1 MRSRAGKSS
10 KIRVLGSLKLDKNQI
25 TNAFGCGIVFGEPVF
40 KEIVQSGLKNAPKGT
55 PNWTP
60 KLAWC
65 AARTPHFHPWVDKVA
80 QVVTNGAQSGS
91 RGAQSTP
98 KRHLNGVKVGH
109 KVSKTCSRSPNMMQN
124 GDQQLEKCLP
134 MGGLPLSYIYIYV

>member
-1 MRSRAGKSS
+1 MEAR
-10 KIRVLGSLKLDKNQI
+10 L
-25 TNAFGCGIVFGEPVF
+25 E
-40 KEIVQSGLKNAPKGT
+40 
-55 PNWTP
+55 P
-60 KLAWC
+60 KLARC
-65 AARTPHFHPWVDKVA
+65 AGRTPYFHPWVDKVA

-134 MGGLPLSYIYIYV
+134 MGGLPLSYIYIIYLYIYIERERENYIKNKKKRKNVFFTIKHNFLWSIHRGGCRGNRSSLFAKKG

>member
-1 MRSRAGKSS
+1 MGSHFYE
-10 KIRVLGSLKLDKNQI
+10 KIYHFGWKHDSQMDPKLQPKLDLWP
-25 TNAFGCGIVFGEPVF
+25 GR
-40 KEIVQSGLKNAPKGT
+40 T
-55 PNWTP
+55 PN
-60 KLAWC
+60 
-65 AARTPHFHPWVDKVA
+65 FHPWVDKVA

-134 MGGLPLSYIYIYV
+134 MGGLPLSYIYIYIHIYLYAYIYIYIYNLFLLLFN